1 MGKPAST
8 EAHAVAEEIP
18 PTESKNST
26 DLDRA
31 SAFTPSR
38 NGGLGGSRRSTGLG
52 GQARPRQPCGA
63 SDCRMNK
70 NPADASQPYRSLIA
84 GYTDAIRASDFKAN
98 IAILFVA
105 FMMGPVLGNYTRFP
119 SYLPIAFVM
128 LPFLIVYLCLFA
140 VLIPRYPR
148 RGSKNFLVS
157 RTATAGDFM
166 NVAETED
173 EIEQLKLRCA
183 VLSELLWWKTLYIRI
198 SFSVSM
204 VSIILTVCLLI
215 YIWYT

>member
-1 MGKPAST
+1 
-8 EAHAVAEEIP
+8 
-18 PTESKNST
+18 
-26 DLDRA
+26 
-31 SAFTPSR
+31 
-38 NGGLGGSRRSTGLG
+38 LGELAQHWR

-63 SDCRMNK
+63 SDRRMNK

-119 SYLPIAFVM
+119 SYLPIPIVM

-157 RTATAGDFM
+157 RTATAGDFA

-173 EIEQLKLRCA
+173 ELEQLKLRCA

-204 VSIILTVCLLI
+204 VSIILTIFLLI

>member
-1 MGKPAST
+1 
-8 EAHAVAEEIP
+8 
-18 PTESKNST
+18 
-26 DLDRA
+26 
-31 SAFTPSR
+31 
-38 NGGLGGSRRSTGLG
+38 
-52 GQARPRQPCGA
+52 
-63 SDCRMNK
+63 MNK
-70 NPADASQPYRSLIA
+70 IAADASQPYRGLIA

-119 SYLPIAFVM
+119 TYLPIPVVM

-148 RGSKNFLVS
+148 RGAKNFLVS
-157 RTATAGDFM
+157 RTAAAADFI
-166 NVAETED
+166 NVGETED

-198 SFSVSM
+198 GFVVSM
-204 VSIILTVCLLI
+204 VSIVLTIFLLM

>member
-1 MGKPAST
+1 
-8 EAHAVAEEIP
+8 
-18 PTESKNST
+18 
-26 DLDRA
+26 
-31 SAFTPSR
+31 
-38 NGGLGGSRRSTGLG
+38 
-52 GQARPRQPCGA
+52 
-63 SDCRMNK
+63 MNK

-119 SYLPIAFVM
+119 SYLPIPFVM

-157 RTATAGDFM
+157 RTATAGDFS
-166 NVAETED
+166 TSP
-173 EIEQLKLRCA
+173 RR
-183 VLSELLWWKTLYIRI
+183 KTN
-198 SFSVSM
+198 SSS
-204 VSIILTVCLLI
+204 
-215 YIWYT
+215 